1 MASIGLFISVTKK
14 KEKRKEKE
22 SPQKRSGERLE
33 RGLDSDKI

>member
-1 MASIGLFISVTKK
+1 MASIGLFISVTK

-33 RGLDSDKI
+33 TGLDSDKI